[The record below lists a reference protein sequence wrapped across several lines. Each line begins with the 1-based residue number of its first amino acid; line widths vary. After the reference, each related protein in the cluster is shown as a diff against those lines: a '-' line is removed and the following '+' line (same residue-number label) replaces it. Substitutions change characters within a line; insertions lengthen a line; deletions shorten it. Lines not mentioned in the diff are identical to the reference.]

1 MSSEERDE
9 QDDRYSVGNITNS
22 AAAIGTGNTASFNQ
36 GSPSATISE
45 LGRQARA
52 LERELADRGEEG
64 PIIDQA
70 REFRA
75 AVEDEPTEPE
85 RVRSL
90 WARLSGGLEA
100 LQIGANLAQIASLVV
115 QLS

>member
-1 MSSEERDE
+1 MNIGFRPLIIRDVTRRVGA
-9 QDDRYSVGNITNS
+9 DR
-22 AAAIGTGNTASFNQ
+22 
-36 GSPSATISE
+36 
-45 LGRQARA
+45 RQ
-52 LERELADRGEEG
+52 LAERGEEG
-64 PIIDQA
+64 PIVDQA

-75 AVEDEPTEPE
+75 AVENEPTEPE

-100 LQIGANLAQIASLVV
+100 LQIGANLAQLASLVV

>member
-1 MSSEERDE
+1 MSK
-9 QDDRYSVGNITNS
+9 DDRYRVGNITNS
-22 AAAIGTGNTASFNQ
+22 AAAIGTGNTVYFNQ
-36 GSPSATISE
+36 ASPGATISE
-45 LGRQARA
+45 LSREARA
-52 LERELADRGEEG
+52 LERELSDRGESG
-64 PIIDQA
+64 PIVDQA

-75 AVEDEPTEPE
+75 AVEDAPTEPE